1 MDALMPE
8 DLDDAED
15 FQLTKSEL
23 INRFGPATSERD
35 VSQAI
40 AARVPDKTRKQ
51 SSWAIS
57 VFHSWCTAR
66 EEEGDLVTMDLATMQ
81 KKLCRFILEARRQD
95 GAISGKESVLSRC
108 WYTASPW
115 RMWTS

>member
-1 MDALMPE
+1 MDAVPT

-15 FQLTKSEL
+15 FQLTNSEL
-23 INRFGPATSERD
+23 INRFGPATSERE

-40 AARVPDKTRKQ
+40 SARVPDKTRRQ

-66 EEEGDLVTMDLATMQ
+66 E
-81 KKLCRFILEARRQD
+81 
-95 GAISGKESVLSRC
+95 
-108 WYTASPW
+108 
-115 RMWTS
+115 